1 MILHTSINGQ
11 GDPIVFLHTALQTG
25 KTELEIQNDY
35 FKVNYQVILPD
46 LRGHGKSL
54 SNDFSNYF
62 HNSSQDLLDTL
73 NDLNIE
79 SVHLA
84 GCSLG
89 GLVALHFAKRYPHRV
104 KSLILSGII
113 PERPENWQEINNE
126 ENININ
132 NILKNK
138 ETLDYFNS
146 IHEVDWQ
153 ELLQSTSGTDWYPFE
168 ETEDLSG
175 LSVPILFIVGEDAEL
190 EIIGAVKY
198 PKTNDKIRVSIIPY
212 AGHTPHLDQPEI
224 YNKIVEIFLNKSV
237 AEND

>member
-11 GDPIVFLHTALQTG
+11 GNPIVFLHTALQTG

-35 FKVNYQVILPD
+35 FKENHQVILPD

-73 NDLNIE
+73 NDLNID

-89 GLVALHFAKRYPHRV
+89 ALVALYFAKRNPTRV
-104 KSLILSGII
+104 KTLTLSGII
-113 PERPENWQEINNE
+113 PEKPVDWAEINDE
-126 ENININ
+126 ENMNVKE
-132 NILKNK
+132 ILKNE
-138 ETLDYFNS
+138 ETVNYFNS
-146 IHEVDWQ
+146 IHEGNWQ
-153 ELLQSTSGTDWYPFE
+153 ELIKSVQDTDWYPFE
-168 ETEDLSG
+168 ETEDLST
-175 LSVPILFIVGEDAEL
+175 LDTPTLFIVGEDAEL

-198 PKTNDKIRVSIIPY
+198 PETNDKIRVSIIPY

-224 YNKIVEIFLNKSV
+224 YNKVVEIFLNKSV
-237 AEND
+237 AEYD